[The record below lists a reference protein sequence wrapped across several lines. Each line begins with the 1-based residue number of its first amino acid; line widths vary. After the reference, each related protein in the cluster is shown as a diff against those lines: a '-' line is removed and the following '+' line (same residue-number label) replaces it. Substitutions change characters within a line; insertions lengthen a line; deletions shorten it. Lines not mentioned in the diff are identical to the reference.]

1 MNENCCKGATFVS
14 NLVYIKKIVGES
26 GPKKVQAALD
36 RSTVKLDLEKIT
48 EKDWLPLETRLAFL
62 EAVKTGLNWDDKR
75 IFAMGNDAVNHSAVI
90 KLLLGY
96 FMSVNTAIKFSPDIW
111 ARNYTCGEMLI
122 ITNEKGFGRLA
133 LNDFKG
139 TPIMCAYLR
148 GFFHGVGASLA
159 KAKNVQ
165 VREDKCQHRGD
176 PRCEYTF
183 TWVD

>member
-14 NLVYIKKIVGES
+14 NLVYIKRIVGES

-36 RSTVKLDLEKIT
+36 KAHVKLEVEKISDKDWIPLEK
-48 EKDWLPLETRLAFL
+48 RLAFL
-62 EAVKTGLNWDDKR
+62 EAVKIGLNWDDKR
-75 IFAMGNDAVNHSAVI
+75 IFSMGNDAVNNSAVI

-96 FMSVNTAIKFSPDIW
+96 FLSINMAIKFSPEIW
-111 ARNYTCGEMLI
+111 ARNYTCGDMVI

-133 LNDFKG
+133 LNNFKG
-139 TPIMCAYLR
+139 APIMCTYLR